1 MLHILYLLERMDGV
15 CQSDMLPC
23 LGCICINTY
32 HTHCSKL
39 PLGAEL
45 RFSMRRAP
53 SSGGQNTIIRMEGG
67 GKRGGNKRIQINVIM
82 L

>member
-23 LGCICINTY
+23 FGCLSMHQHDIMRTVV
-32 HTHCSKL
+32 
-39 PLGAEL
+39 GAEL

-53 SSGGQNTIIRMEGG
+53 SSGGQNNIRMGGG
-67 GKRGGNKRIQINVIM
+67 GK
-82 L
+82 